1 MTLPSKMPR
10 PDVYYD
16 VRVYP
21 IYNTAEKYVI
31 LYNGVDWSLAHR
43 GPGFYHRLGTYP
55 SPEAANRA
63 RIEHLSEKLRTQ
75 IAQLRKDLEDYNE
88 KPTR

>member
-1 MTLPSKMPR
+1 MSSLFDKLPR
-10 PDVYYD
+10 DAIYYD

-21 IYNTAEKYVI
+21 IPNTVEKYVI

-55 SPEAANRA
+55 SPEAANNA
-63 RIEHLSEKLRTQ
+63 RIEHYVNRLSEKIHRLQ
-75 IAQLRKDLEDYNE
+75 EALNE
-88 KPTR
+88 YYE